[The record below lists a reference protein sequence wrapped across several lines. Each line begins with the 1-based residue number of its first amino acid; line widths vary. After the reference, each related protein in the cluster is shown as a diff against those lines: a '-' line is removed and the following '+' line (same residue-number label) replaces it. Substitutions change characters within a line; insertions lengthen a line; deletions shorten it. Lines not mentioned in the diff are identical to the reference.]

1 MDKLICEAT
10 PTGEVYSDEEVKNVN
25 FMNIQKDVKVHPMC
39 GGVAMDIYGTV
50 FSYTREGYYDN
61 I

>member
-1 MDKLICEAT
+1 MDKLVCEAT
-10 PTGEVYSDEEVKNVN
+10 PEGKLYSDEEVKNIN

-39 GGVAMDIYGTV
+39 GGVAMDAYGT

-61 I
+61 L

>member
-1 MDKLICEAT
+1 MSKMVCEAT
-10 PTGEVYSDEEVKNVN
+10 PNGAVYSDEEVKNVN
-25 FMNIQKDVKVHPMC
+25 FMNIQKDVKIHPMN
-39 GGVAMDIYGTV
+39 GGVAMDVQGSV